1 MNSWSSNIERIP
13 DSSGN
18 YIICLQKGKILP
30 KIDLEASYKTF
41 KGFEVVYTG
50 IASKSLKKRDYKQ
63 HFNGNAGSSTL
74 RKSLGSLF
82 GYTKIK
88 RDKNPHSKKTKFD
101 AEDEA
106 KLSQWMQTNLVL
118 FYTENSAPNCL
129 EDELIE
135 KYNPPLNLAKNKNEI
150 NQEFRALL
158 STLRKTKNQKR

>member
-1 MNSWSSNIERIP
+1 MITWSSNIELIP

-18 YIICLQKGKILP
+18 YVVCLQKGKRLP
-30 KIDLEASYKTF
+30 KVDIEPNYKTF

-74 RKSLGSLF
+74 RKSIGSLF

-88 RDKNPHSKKTKFD
+88 RDKNPASKKTKFG
-101 AEDEA
+101 EKDEA
-106 KLSQWMQTNLVL
+106 QLSQWMHDNLVL
-118 FYTENSAPNCL
+118 FYTENNAPDSL
-129 EDELIE
+129 EDELIA

-150 NQEFRALL
+150 NQQFRALL
-158 STLRKTKNQKR
+158 KELRK